1 MVRLGQLLYRQRVRK
16 RLTFEDIEKAIKIK
30 ASFLSAIEKGEYH
43 KLPSPAYAKG
53 FVTNYAAYLG
63 IPRAEAVALFRR
75 EFDEKRAYKVLPDS
89 LTKQKALPF
98 SKIKIKE
105 SFLLIGLLVV
115 LFIGFIVF
123 QYRSAFL
130 SPVLSVVSP
139 TDGAVLSQDNI
150 IVRGTTDSEASLS
163 INNEA
168 VAINNKGEFI
178 KKLALFPGKE
188 EITIKSKN
196 RFGKETIVVREIVIK

>member
-1 MVRLGQLLYRQRVRK
+1 MIRLGQLLYRQRVRK

-30 ASFLSAIEKGEYH
+30 ASFLLAIEKGEYN

-98 SKIKIKE
+98 SRIKIKE

-123 QYRSAFL
+123 QYRTAFL
-130 SPVLSVVSP
+130 SPSLNVVSP
-139 TDGAVLSQDNI
+139 SDDAILSQDNI
-150 IVRGTTDSEASLS
+150 IVSGTTDSEATVLV
-163 INNEA
+163 NNEA
-168 VAINNKGEFI
+168 VSVNNKGEFA
-178 KKLALFPGKE
+178 KKLALFSGKE
-188 EITIKSKN
+188 EITIKAKN
-196 RFGKETIVVREIVIK
+196 RFGKETIIIRDVVIK